1 MIERVRAQRIILMLV
16 VGALVLGAA
25 AWGLVT
31 LVATTTPAISLSA
44 GALILGCAVAWLLVQ
59 RSRAAH
65 DRAIAATYP
74 SFAPA
79 LARRRAEGNI
89 DI

>member
-1 MIERVRAQRIILMLV
+1 MIERFRGRKTVLLLV
-16 VGALVLGAA
+16 VGAFVLALV
-25 AWGLVT
+25 AWGFVT
-31 LVATTTPAISLSA
+31 LVATTAPAISLSA
-44 GALILGCAVAWLLVQ
+44 GALVVGCAAAWVLVQ

-65 DRAIAATYP
+65 DRAIAETYP